1 MKKKIAG
8 IALALTLS
16 TAQILSLSGCGIISD
31 IAGQQQGGPINS
43 ASHEKDDD
51 EKENGT
57 PTADVEMPDD
67 TESEATA
74 GESTTTTSET
84 TDVAGPDITIGGSE
98 PSSTE
103 SADNTP
109 GDAPKDYELTFDP
122 SDRPNANT
130 GYGNPTELREGS
142 IAPDFT
148 VSLTNGGTFTLS
160 DYDYGVVMVNF
171 WATWC
176 GPCVGEMPE
185 IAELASEG
193 IENFTVVCVN
203 LGEDTGTV
211 DNFVSDNGYN
221 FNIGYDTDYTV
232 SDYYPT
238 DYVPYTVIIQ
248 HGIVKYIYV
257 GAPADAYGTYKDAV
271 LSLLD

>member
-1 MKKKIAG
+1 MKRKIAG
-8 IALALTLS
+8 IALALSLS
-16 TAQILSLSGCGIISD
+16 AAQILTLGGCGVISD
-31 IAGQQQGGPINS
+31 IAGQQQGGPINPG
-43 ASHEKDDD
+43 SHDKDDD
-51 EKENGT
+51 KKESDA
-57 PTADVEMPDD
+57 PTDDVQTPDD
-67 TESEATA
+67 TENEATT
-74 GESTTTTSET
+74 EEDTIEESET
-84 TDVAGPDITIGGSE
+84 TVADGPDITIGGSE
-98 PSSTE
+98 PAATE
-103 SADNTP
+103 TP
-109 GDAPKDYELTFDP
+109 ADAPKDYELTFDP

-130 GYGNPTELREGS
+130 GYGDPTELSEGS

-176 GPCVGEMPE
+176 PPCVGEMPE